1 MRKRRNIE
9 KLSTSDSDYSYNS
22 EKRNKRK
29 KYKKKNAKKN
39 KKTKK
44 NKKAQKNKMAVE
56 KNITQHNFIEP
67 TIFSDDNISENE
79 KIIDVLPIT
88 RNSLIKPIDVLH
100 SEEST
105 GKKHFKI
112 KENPES
118 SDFNSS
124 LNNDYYKND
133 AIIYNNTNNNVL
145 KSLQSTKLENSEF
158 QLNSENLDSFIEE
171 IIEETPSYSC
181 VQLPPMLNYEPK
193 QTILPIDSSIK
204 EESLQTNHQ
213 KNNEIGINMFKLFFN
228 NKFSYTLNNMTI
240 VK

>member
-1 MRKRRNIE
+1 MRKRRNID

-29 KYKKKNAKKN
+29 KYKKKVAKKN

-79 KIIDVLPIT
+79 KIIDVLPMT

-105 GKKHFKI
+105 GKEHFKI

-118 SDFNSS
+118 SVFNSS

-240 VK
+240 VR